1 MKQKQTTGAFYDEI
15 NDLKVALADT
25 NLDVRRGAIRR
36 IISGMTLGKDVSL
49 LFPLVIKNM
58 ETSNMELKKL
68 VYLYIINYAK
78 SYPDASVMAVNSF
91 LKDA

>member
-1 MKQKQTTGAFYDEI
+1 
-15 NDLKVALADT
+15 
-25 NLDVRRGAIRR
+25 
-36 IISGMTLGKDVSL
+36 MTLGKDVSQ
-49 LFPLVIKNM
+49 LFPFVIKNM

-91 LKDA
+91 LKDAQDVKNPFTRAMAIRTLGCLKVREVLEYLRDPIINSLKD

>member
-1 MKQKQTTGAFYDEI
+1 
-15 NDLKVALADT
+15 
-25 NLDVRRGAIRR
+25 
-36 IISGMTLGKDVSL
+36 MTLGKDVSL

-91 LKDA
+91 LKDASDTKNPFTRALAIRTLGCLKVREVLEYLREPIINSL